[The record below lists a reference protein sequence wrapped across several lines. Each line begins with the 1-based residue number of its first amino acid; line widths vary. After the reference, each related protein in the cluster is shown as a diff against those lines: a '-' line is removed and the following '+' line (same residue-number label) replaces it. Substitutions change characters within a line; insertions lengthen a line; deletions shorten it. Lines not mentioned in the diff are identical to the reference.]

1 MTRHEDQPT
10 PDESDEIFI
19 CLNCGYESQK
29 ETEDCPNC
37 GGELAVKH

>member
-10 PDESDEIFI
+10 PGGSDELFI
-19 CLNCGYESQK
+19 CLNCGYESQN

-37 GGELAVKH
+37 GGELAAKH